1 MICAGPV
8 FSFGAIAVMVKDR
21 LGATERD
28 LALVSVSGNV
38 GLWTNV
44 VGGLVFDKLGPR
56 PTMLA
61 GGVMAGMGYTAM
73 CLALLYRWPSPVA
86 ALAWFAVGHG
96 SGWIYISTLFSNL
109 KNFAPQERG
118 FVVGAMACFFGA
130 SAAINVALLNGCIGG
145 QVGADKACSHGL
157 LGGDV
162 VSYMAMLALVVPC
175 VTIIGA
181 MLTSVHEGHTP
192 AAGDLAGRRFGA
204 LLAGALTVVAF
215 ICGSNYYAMAIDAT
229 IRQWSS
235 IVLVALL
242 SLFMFVPMG
251 ASPVERFTTEAAA
264 PDPKQAIKDNG
275 VSTNVPPPSLG
286 PLEAVRTCR
295 FWALFTAFGI
305 TVGADIMTL
314 NLLASLVKSRGMM
327 PMVAYF
333 CVIVVMGCDTYLRF
347 LSGFSVGKGVS
358 PTGLLVCGPILMI
371 LGMVLLASSHSV
383 GALYVACVL
392 IGASDGIMWGLGPLL
407 AGMAFGLRSAGRN
420 FGFVVLGAACFSLL
434 LSFGLEPTVY
444 QAHTPP
450 DAKVCTGHG
459 CFGATLWVSA
469 GLGLVGTAAA
479 VVLHWQMRPPNRSE
493 EPSPAKPAVDPEESP
508 PVDKEE
514 VIQSPE
520 SMYAQ
525 QENEPFLKEKWPG
538 DVALRL
544 RA

>member
-8 FSFGAIAVMVKDR
+8 FSFGAIAVMVKER
-21 LGATERD
+21 LDATERD

-44 VGGLVFDKLGPR
+44 VGGFVFDKLGPR

-61 GGVMAGMGYTAM
+61 GGIMAGLGYIAM
-73 CLALLYRWPSPVA
+73 CIVLSHHWPPVLA

-118 FVVGAMACFFGA
+118 PVVGAMACFFGS

-145 QVGADKACSHGL
+145 QVGADKVCRHGF
-157 LGGDV
+157 LGGNV

-175 VTIIGA
+175 VTVIGA
-181 MLTSVHEGHTP
+181 MLTSVHEGHVP
-192 AAGDLAGRRFGA
+192 AAGDMASTRFNS

-215 ICGSNYYAMAIDAT
+215 ICGSNYYAMAVDAT

-242 SLFMFVPMG
+242 SLFIFLPVG
-251 ASPVERFTTEAAA
+251 ASPVDKFTNEVAA
-264 PDPKQAIKDNG
+264 PDPKQATKDNG
-275 VSTNVPPPSLG
+275 GPVHVPPPALG
-286 PLEAVRTCR
+286 PHEAVRTIK

-314 NLLASLVKSRGMM
+314 NLLASLVKSRGIM
-327 PMVAYF
+327 PMVTYF
-333 CVIVVMGCDTYLRF
+333 GVIVVMGSDTYLRF

-358 PTGLLVCGPILMI
+358 PTGLLICGPILMI
-371 LGMVLLASSHSV
+371 LGEVLLASSHSV
-383 GALYVACVL
+383 GTLYAACVL
-392 IGASDGIMWGLGPLL
+392 VGASDGIMWGLGPLL
-407 AGMAFGLRSAGRN
+407 SGMAFGLRSAGRN
-420 FGFVVLGAACFSLL
+420 FGFVVMGAACFTLL

-459 CFGATLWVSA
+459 CFGATLWASA

-479 VVLHWQMRPPNRSE
+479 VVLHFQMRPSR
-493 EPSPAKPAVDPEESP
+493 EPLLAKPAVDAERPEAEQ
-508 PVDKEE
+508 EE
-514 VIQSPE
+514 VIQTPE
-520 SMYAQ
+520 NTTSLT
-525 QENEPFLKEKWPG
+525 EKEPMLKERWPG
-538 DVALRL
+538 DVALRQ
-544 RA
+544 R